1 MKRRKGREI
10 ALQILYQKE
19 TAQIPIHEA
28 ISNYKN
34 YFGVKDDE
42 ILDFAQELALGVDE
56 NIEFI
61 DNIIKKYIPSS
72 WPLERLNLT
81 DKNILRLAIYEMF
94 FRPDIPEIVSINE
107 AIELAKLYGTDD
119 SPAFINGVLDNIY
132 KKEIKVKVEDHKGD
146 EKI

>member
-1 MKRRKGREI
+1 MKRRRVREI

-19 TAQIPIHEA
+19 AAQISINEA
-28 ISNYKN
+28 ISNYEK
-34 YFGVKDDE
+34 YFNVEDGE
-42 ILDFAQELALGVDE
+42 MLQFAQELVLGVEE

-61 DNIIKKYIPSS
+61 DNIIKKYTPS

-119 SPAFINGVLDNIY
+119 SPAFINGVLDNVY
-132 KKEIKVKVEDHKGD
+132 KREIKRKFKVS
-146 EKI
+146 

>member
-10 ALQILYQKE
+10 ALHILYQRE
-19 TAQIPIHEA
+19 TAQIPVSEA
-28 ISNYKN
+28 IENYKK
-34 YFGVKDDE
+34 YFQVEDNEALQFGE
-42 ILDFAQELALGVDE
+42 ELALGVE
-56 NIEFI
+56 KNIEFI
-61 DNIIKKYIPSS
+61 DNLIRKYTPS

-119 SPAFINGVLDNIY
+119 SPAFINGVLDSIY
-132 KKEIKVKVEDHKGD
+132 KLEIKN
-146 EKI
+146 KIL

>member
-19 TAQIPIHEA
+19 AAQIPITEA
-28 ISNYKN
+28 INNYKN
-34 YFGVKDDE
+34 YFNIKEDNEAFKFGE
-42 ILDFAQELALGVDE
+42 ELALGVSQ

-61 DNIIKKYIPSS
+61 DALIKKYTPS

-94 FRPDIPEIVSINE
+94 FRPDIPEVVSINE

-119 SPAFINGVLDNIY
+119 SPAFINGVLDGIY
-132 KKEIKVKVEDHKGD
+132 KKEIKNKA
-146 EKI
+146 